1 MTPSNT
7 GETRR
12 VRPDGAKAELKVRII
27 QSIQGNTTMKTTTT
41 TTVAKAK
48 AKKTTTAKAQQATAA
63 AVPFF
68 AQLLTDALAGK
79 FGPYAARYYSNANS
93 YHKKMGTVFPR
104 AVTADARA
112 SLTMN
117 DVKSVMEQAT
127 KGILAAGSRKGQ
139 AVYDLMRIGADK
151 TAVKAK

>member
-1 MTPSNT
+1 
-7 GETRR
+7 
-12 VRPDGAKAELKVRII
+12 
-27 QSIQGNTTMKTTTT
+27 MKTTTT
-41 TTVAKAK
+41 T
-48 AKKTTTAKAQQATAA
+48 AKKTATAKKNETAKTAQVAK

-68 AQLLTDALAGK
+68 AQLLSDALAGK
-79 FGPYAARYYSNANS
+79 FGPFAARYYANANS
-93 YHKKMGTVFPR
+93 YHAKKGTTFPR
-104 AVTADARA
+104 PVTADARA

-127 KGILAAGSRKGQ
+127 KGVLAAGSRKGQ

>member
-1 MTPSNT
+1 MTPSNK

-12 VRPDGAKAELKVRII
+12 VRPKGAKARLKTRTFK
-27 QSIQGNTTMKTTTT
+27 STKGNSTMNTKTQTQAKTKT
-41 TTVAKAK
+41 ATKTASAKTATV
-48 AKKTTTAKAQQATAA
+48 TAK
-63 AVPFF
+63 VPFF
-68 AQLLTDALAGK
+68 AQLLSDALAGK
-79 FGPYAARYYSNANS
+79 FGPFAARYYGNANS

-139 AVYDLMRIGADK
+139 AVYDLMRVGADK
-151 TAVKAK
+151 GAVKAK

>member
-1 MTPSNT
+1 MTPSNK

-12 VRPDGAKAELKVRII
+12 VRPKGAKAELKARTFN
-27 QSIQGNTTMKTTTT
+27 STKGNIMNTRTQTQAKTKTASAKTAQV
-41 TTVAKAK
+41 VA
-48 AKKTTTAKAQQATAA
+48 T
-63 AVPFF
+63 VPFF
-68 AQLLTDALAGK
+68 AQLLSDALAGK
-79 FGPYAARYYSNANS
+79 FGPFAAQYYGNANS

-151 TAVKAK
+151 GAVKAK